1 MHDPYF
7 VEENSSENVHT
18 QQKIR
23 VEIEYTG
30 GIKES
35 FSCILYF
42 LWYLK
47 FSTVKHIDF
56 II

>member
-7 VEENSSENVHT
+7 VEENSSENAHT

-23 VEIEYTG
+23 MEIEYTG
-30 GIKES
+30 GIKEG